1 MITLKN
7 IVLLRGVQR
16 LLDDASLNIHPG
28 RHIGVIGRNG
38 CGKSSLFQLL
48 LGELQ
53 LDGGDMN
60 CPSSWRMAHMAQEVS
75 SSDRTALEYV
85 LDGDAELRAV
95 QRAIAVAEAQHNNDK
110 LGHLYAEL
118 ETLHGFDAEY
128 RAEQLLHG
136 LGFLQ
141 AQCGLPVSSFSG
153 GWRIR
158 LNLAQALIARSDL
171 LLLDEPTNH
180 LDLDATLWLEQWL
193 KAYEGTLLIISHD
206 RDFLDNVVDE
216 IVHIDDGKLNS
227 YRGNYSAFE
236 TLRAMRLAEQQANY
250 DKQQRRVEE
259 IEAFVR
265 RFRAQATKARQAQ
278 SRLKELERME
288 RISMAHVDS
297 PFHFTFRD
305 SDKTS
310 SPLLVLRHADI
321 GYGDKALLQKVNVN
335 LQPGSRIGL
344 LGVNGAGKSTLIKAL
359 VGDLP
364 LLQGD
369 RVAGEHLAVG
379 YFAQHQLEALDVHAS
394 ALLHIQRLSPLA
406 TEQAIRSFLGGFDFQ
421 GDKALEPI
429 EPFSGGEKARLALAL
444 VVWQRPN
451 LLLLDEPTNHLD
463 LEMREALTEAL
474 LGYSGALV
482 VISHDRHLLRNTV
495 DEFWRVHDGRVE
507 PFDGTLDDYHAVM
520 KAMPAP
526 DKNHSGIPGDIAS
539 PCATAQSGSAPDKK
553 AQRQQAAHVRQL
565 LAPLKKQ
572 VEQLEKLIAKQQAQL
587 TVIETSLADPSLY
600 EVGQKAQLQKIL
612 AEQGVVRKKI
622 EDDETQWFQLQE
634 QLEIKEIELLAE

>member
-7 IVLLRGVQR
+7 IVLLRGVQH
-16 LLDDASLNIHPG
+16 LLENASLTIHPG

-48 LGELQ
+48 LGQLQ
-53 LDGGDMN
+53 LDGGDIN
-60 CPSSWRMAHMAQEVS
+60 QPANWRIAHMAQEVS
-75 SSDRTALEYV
+75 SSDKTALDYV
-85 LDGDAELRAV
+85 LDGDADLRRV
-95 QRAIAVAEAQHNNDK
+95 QRDIAEAEAQGNNDK
-110 LGHLYAEL
+110 LGHLYADL
-118 ETLHGFDAEY
+118 ETLHGYDAGY

-136 LGFLQ
+136 LGFNQLQ
-141 AQCGLPVSSFSG
+141 VQLPVNSFSG

-193 KAYEGTLLIISHD
+193 KVYPGTLLIISHD

-216 IVHIDDGKLNS
+216 IVHIENAQLNS

-236 TLRAMRLAEQQANY
+236 KLRAMRLSEQQADY
-250 DKQQRRVEE
+250 EKQQRRIAE
-259 IEAFVR
+259 IENFVR

-288 RISMAHVDS
+288 QISLAHVDS

-310 SPLLVLRHADI
+310 SPLLVLRQADI
-321 GYGDKALLQKVNVN
+321 GYGDKPVLQQVNVN

-359 VGDLP
+359 VGELS
-364 LLQGD
+364 LQHGE
-369 RVAGEHLAVG
+369 RVTGEHLAVG
-379 YFAQHQLEALDVHAS
+379 YFAQHQLEALDIQAS
-394 ALLHIQRLSPLA
+394 ALLHIQRMTPNA
-406 TEQAIRSFLGGFDFQ
+406 TEQAIRNFLGGFDFH

-444 VVWQRPN
+444 VVWQKPN

-474 LGYSGALV
+474 LSYNGALV
-482 VISHDRHLLRNTV
+482 VISHDRHLLRNAV
-495 DEFWRVHDGRVE
+495 DEFWRVHDGRVDS
-507 PFDGTLDDYHAVM
+507 FDGTLEDYHQFLQQSV
-520 KAMPAP
+520 KVP
-526 DKNHSGIPGDIAS
+526 SAS
-539 PCATAQSGSAPDKK
+539 VSIATASLQGIDKK
-553 AQRQQAAHVRQL
+553 AQRQQAAQQRQL

-572 VEQLEKLIAKQQAQL
+572 IEKIEQSIAVQQL
-587 TVIETSLADPSLY
+587 RLADIESTLADSQLY
-600 EVGQKAQLQKIL
+600 EPEQKSRLQAL
-612 AEQGVVRKKI
+612 LSEQGELRKQL
-622 EDDETQWFQLQE
+622 DDNETQWFALQE
-634 QLEIKEIELLAE
+634 QLDQKENLLADA